1 MINFS
6 QTTSLGKRT
15 KQEKENARRVNI
27 FWKYEELILAAKNA
41 KSDYLD
47 CKGRSSL
54 HLDEK
59 NRIAL
64 AELIVIFKADALE
77 YWNKA
82 QALRNEYPFL
92 NKMIETKK

>member
-15 KQEKENARRVNI
+15 NQEKENSRRMNI
-27 FWKYEELILAAKNA
+27 FWKYEKLIFNAKKC

-47 CKGRSSL
+47 CKGKSSL

-82 QALRNEYPFL
+82 QALRNEYTFL

>member
-1 MINFS
+1 MNFS
-6 QTTSLGKRT
+6 QTTALGKRT
-15 KQEKENARRVNI
+15 KQEKENSRRVNI
-27 FWKYEELILAAKNA
+27 FWKYEELMKDALKCKAEYLECKG
-41 KSDYLD
+41 KSD
-47 CKGRSSL
+47 L

-92 NKMIETKK
+92 NRMIETKK

>member
-6 QTTSLGKRT
+6 QTTTLPKRT
-15 KQEKENARRVNI
+15 KQEKENSRRMNI
-27 FWKYEELILAAKNA
+27 FWKYEKLMKDAK
-41 KSDYLD
+41 KSKVEYLE
-47 CKGRSSL
+47 CKGRSSS

-92 NKMIETKK
+92 NRMIETKK